1 MRGLGLYSGGHH
13 RRGSLHGDSDY
24 RPRGASTG
32 LWGRGLRIQKE
43 KIMAELFIGIRSK
56 TRWRGIRG
64 QRSSGG
70 CEMLWAA
77 DEVGWQRTDRGQA
90 EESCGKR
97 WGQGGVPLVMN
108 ESYRRSAVPEP
119 RRGDEAPKS
128 FECEGGPLPIWRDTC
143 TKHKDSGHAWQT
155 CYHSTSYCMW
165 LSLCTSGW
173 KSRNTSKIRAKLDVK
188 AIKKELDFNFFLCL
202 VINSNIKIPSAFYC
216 WRTKT

>member
-1 MRGLGLYSGGHH
+1 MWNALSCRWSGLTED
-13 RRGSLHGDSDY
+13 RQR
-24 RPRGASTG
+24 A
-32 LWGRGLRIQKE
+32 GRGELWE
-43 KIMAELFIGIRSK
+43 K
-56 TRWRGIRG
+56 
-64 QRSSGG
+64 
-70 CEMLWAA
+70 
-77 DEVGWQRTDRGQA
+77 VRTG
-90 EESCGKR
+90 
-97 WGQGGVPLVMN
+97 GGVPLVMN